1 MLVRCISPTCWPS
14 PTTTRTRSRVA
25 RYRSFLGVPIFREGR
40 PIGVIGCGRRE
51 VKPFTTTQI
60 KLVETF
66 ADQAA
71 VALENARLFGELE
84 TRNRDLGQ
92 ALEQQTATAEV
103 LGVINSSPGD
113 LVPVFEAI
121 LEKAHALCGI
131 WRGSLQLYDGE
142 QFRAVATRGVSET
155 HDILLRQPRR
165 PGSAGARLLTG
176 DRFYQLTDLA
186 EAVAQSQEAPHPLN

>member
-40 PIGVIGCGRRE
+40 PVGVIGCGRRE
-51 VKPFTTTQI
+51 VKPFNTTQI

-71 VALENARLFGELE
+71 VALENARLFEELE

-113 LVPVFEAI
+113 LAPVFDAI
-121 LEKAHALCGI
+121 LEKVHALGGAS
-131 WRGSLQLYDGE
+131 RGTLFLFDGE
-142 QFRAVATRGVSET
+142 VFRAAASHGYPEGLPERPRTINVSE
-155 HDILLRQPRR
+155 PPASRR
-165 PGSAGARLLTG
+165 SSPANA
-176 DRFYQLTDLA
+176 
-186 EAVAQSQEAPHPLN
+186 